1 MEAQMQKEAKEEK
14 PEDTGNSLCP
24 YTFDTIWK
32 VILNSQESDQ
42 NYSLEGF
49 VMIIEN

>member
-14 PEDTGNSLCP
+14 PEDTNNSLCP

-32 VILNSQESDQ
+32 VILNNQETDQ

-49 VMIIEN
+49 V